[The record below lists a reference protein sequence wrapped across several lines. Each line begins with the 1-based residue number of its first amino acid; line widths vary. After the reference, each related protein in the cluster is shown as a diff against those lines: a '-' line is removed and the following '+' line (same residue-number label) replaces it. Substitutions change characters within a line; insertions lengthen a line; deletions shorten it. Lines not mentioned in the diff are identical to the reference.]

1 MNVNEQ
7 ITYKVVVEIEGK
19 KYRLMEV
26 E

>member
-1 MNVNEQ
+1 MSKP